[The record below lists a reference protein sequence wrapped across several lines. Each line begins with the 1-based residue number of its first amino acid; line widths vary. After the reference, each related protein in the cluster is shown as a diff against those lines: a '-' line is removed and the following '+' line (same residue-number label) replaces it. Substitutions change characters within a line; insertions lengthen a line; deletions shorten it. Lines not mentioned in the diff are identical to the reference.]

1 MLRSVRRSA
10 KGPALLPLVAALFTL
25 AAACSSGGG
34 STQTTTP
41 PPETSATTQTTPSQ
55 TGSGNAVAI
64 TMVDFSFQP
73 ATVTASTSQD
83 IVLTNKGAALHNFS
97 IEGTSIDV
105 DVQPGQSQTL
115 TAPGPSFAPGTYT
128 FFCKYHRS
136 SGMTGTLTATA
147 G

>member
-1 MLRSVRRSA
+1 MLRDMTKLAIVLLASA
-10 KGPALLPLVAALFTL
+10 ILVVGT
-25 AAACSSGGG
+25 ACSSGGG
-34 STQTTTP
+34 SNATTTP
-41 PPETSATTQTTPSQ
+41 PSQTTASSAS
-55 TGSGNAVAI
+55 SGNAVAI
-64 TMVDFSFQP
+64 TMVDFNFEP

-83 IVLTNKGAALHNFS
+83 IVLTNNGSALHNFS

-115 TAPGPSFAPGTYT
+115 TAPGPSFAAGTYT

-136 SGMTGTLTATA
+136 QGMTGTLTATS